1 MTPNPSAAPDAATAE
16 VNPAA
21 VVDKAPPWSFL
32 RYFLSGSTLVL
43 VLFGGLFFADY
54 EWANE
59 AVRVR
64 EQSNV
69 EMMDAIVRQD
79 METVLGDIVY
89 LSGSASRLYD
99 RPTAVGELPQT
110 LPWLL
115 LNFVRAKRIYGSVAF
130 VDPGGKEA
138 IRIDLDEGG
147 ATVADPVGLRDLS
160 HVSYIPDA
168 GALQPNEVVIS
179 DFHGRVPITDDDG
192 DERYSIAVGKAVYDG
207 NGQLRGQ
214 IVLDYRAKAILDR
227 LRRVEQQVHS
237 RAILLNAD
245 GAWIYGGTAEDGK
258 SLDFPMSFAQQR
270 SDMWAQLKE
279 VEQGQIQRGNRLSTF
294 ATIRPLY
301 GIGQLAERTGVT
313 LVHGTRRR
321 DPDAYHW
328 KLLTEADV
336 RPSHLVPLLGDP
348 RVYVLLAAVLVGVAW
363 VSRLFAASEAKRHQA
378 TVALHRKQE
387 ELLRALDHEKAVNTI
402 QKNFIWT
409 ISHEFRSPL
418 AIIDSSAQMLA
429 RRGGGGHGPGGERLE
444 SIRAA
449 VTRINALIDQILSA
463 ARAESDRLTLHPQP
477 CDIAELIADVADEQT
492 QVAPGHVILCRL
504 DPPRR
509 PLEVDPVLIRQ
520 VLGNLLSNAVKYS
533 PQAERVTVTGRS
545 EDEGYAIM
553 VRDEGV
559 GIPADELEHVFE
571 RFYRASTARGIP
583 GTGLGL
589 DLVRN
594 IVAKHG
600 GSVEVES
607 APEAGTTF
615 RVRLPWVT
623 PSIVADDS

>member
-115 LNFVRAKRIYGSVAF
+115 LNFARAKRIYGSVAF

-279 VEQGQIQRGNRLSTF
+279 VKQGQIQRGNRLSTF

-348 RVYVLLAAVLVGVAW
+348 RVYVLLAAVLVGVGLGEPPVRGIRGEA
-363 VSRLFAASEAKRHQA
+363 SSGDRGAASQAGGTATRLGPRKGGQHDPEEFHLDHFPRISFAAGD
-378 TVALHRKQE
+378 HRQQRSDAGASGRR
-387 ELLRALDHEKAVNTI
+387 RARAGGGA
-402 QKNFIWT
+402 
-409 ISHEFRSPL
+409 PG
-418 AIIDSSAQMLA
+418 IDP
-429 RRGGGGHGPGGERLE
+429 RGGHTHQRP
-444 SIRAA
+444 
-449 VTRINALIDQILSA
+449 
-463 ARAESDRLTLHPQP
+463 DRP
-477 CDIAELIADVADEQT
+477 
-492 QVAPGHVILCRL
+492 
-504 DPPRR
+504 
-509 PLEVDPVLIRQ
+509 DPVCRK
-520 VLGNLLSNAVKYS
+520 GRERSADSASPAV
-533 PQAERVTVTGRS
+533 RHRRT
-545 EDEGYAIM
+545 DC
-553 VRDEGV
+553 
-559 GIPADELEHVFE
+559 
-571 RFYRASTARGIP
+571 
-583 GTGLGL
+583 
-589 DLVRN
+589 
-594 IVAKHG
+594 
-600 GSVEVES
+600 
-607 APEAGTTF
+607 
-615 RVRLPWVT
+615 
-623 PSIVADDS
+623 